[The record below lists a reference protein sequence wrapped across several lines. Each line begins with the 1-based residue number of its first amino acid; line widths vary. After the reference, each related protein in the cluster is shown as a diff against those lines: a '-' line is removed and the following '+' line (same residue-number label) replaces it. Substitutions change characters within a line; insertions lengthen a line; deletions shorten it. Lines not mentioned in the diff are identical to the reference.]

1 MNEDDVGKRIGSNI
15 QRCRENLGLSKSGF
29 ASKIEMSK
37 SQLSEYENGRKIP
50 NTITLARIAEGLGIT
65 LDSLYYGPSSMR
77 PVATAHSK
85 PEAMVNCFAALI
97 EYGIFE
103 MRGYFN
109 RRESGYVEGAYLVVS
124 KHAKALKDLY
134 FELERFN
141 AKSGDY
147 PDAEIVKKNI
157 LNAAAKQL
165 QRLDEAEEAQFE
177 EDLPF

>member
-15 QRCRENLGLSKSGF
+15 QRCRKNLGLSKSGF

-77 PVATAHSK
+77 PVTTAHSK
-85 PEAMVNCFAALI
+85 PEVMVNCFAVLT

-103 MRGYFN
+103 KHDYSIRTENGY
-109 RRESGYVEGAYLVVS
+109 EEGTDLVVS
-124 KHAKALKDLY
+124 KYVEAFKDL
-134 FELERFN
+134 FSGLENFK